1 MAAVSLPFHVI
12 KKQDLEDYIMSLA
25 LEKGCPVSNIDRTKA
40 HWEFIM
46 HKEQC
51 MSKVIRYR
59 EAGEFSCSI
68 CGKQFKHR
76 TSRNRHRR
84 KVNCGNKAV
93 VAGGVKCTTCN
104 KLFNST
110 STRNRHQ
117 RTVHKAIADS

>member
-12 KKQDLEDYIMSLA
+12 KKQDLEDYIKSLA
-25 LEKGCPVSNIDRTKA
+25 LEKGCTGSNIDRTKA

-84 KVNCGNKAV
+84 KVNCGNKVV
-93 VAGGVKCTTCN
+93 VAGGSEMYN
-104 KLFNST
+104 M
-110 STRNRHQ
+110 
-117 RTVHKAIADS
+117 